1 LEEFMRSSFGAGFAA
16 LFISTAVAAAPRP
29 LSQQEA
35 VALAL
40 ERNADLQTLA
50 AEVSAAQA
58 RLSGASPILA
68 TNPEVSVAAG
78 PRHFES
84 RTSTDATV
92 EVAQRI
98 EIAGQRGLR
107 MQAAEAGIG
116 AAEARLQARKAEVAA
131 DARAAFV
138 RVLAAD
144 EQLALA
150 SAAVDLARSGLAAA
164 EERKR
169 VGAASQIEINT
180 ARVEVGRAF
189 REQLAA
195 IRRKASAGAELRL
208 LLALPSEDDVRPQG
222 TLSQPPLR
230 EGVDVSSLE
239 QQRESRADLRAA
251 RQDLTAA
258 RSERSLAGREV
269 VPSPKVGVS
278 LQREEG
284 ANIVQG
290 TIGIDLPLFNRNQTA
305 RGTAAVRER
314 QAQIALAALERRIS
328 QEIALAAGR
337 YQAAAN
343 AASVYRGEVLA
354 ASEQNLTLVTE
365 AYRAGKIDFL
375 QLVVLRRSA
384 VEARLGFIEAIEE
397 LNAADAQLD
406 RVLGRIP

>member
-1 LEEFMRSSFGAGFAA
+1 MRSSFGAGFAA
-16 LFISTAVAAAPRP
+16 LFISTAVAAAPRA

-40 ERNADLQTLA
+40 ERNADLQTLT

-58 RLSGASPILA
+58 RLSGAAPFLA
-68 TNPEVSVAAG
+68 TNPEVSVAVG
-78 PRHFES
+78 PRHNES

-92 EVAQRI
+92 ELAQRI

-144 EQLALA
+144 EQLTLA

-222 TLSQPPLR
+222 TLSPPPLR

-239 QQRESRADLRAA
+239 QQARESRADLRAV

-284 ANIVQG
+284 ANIVLG
-290 TIGIDLPLFNRNQTA
+290 TIGIDIPLFNRNQTA
-305 RGTAAVRER
+305 RGTAAARER

>member
-1 LEEFMRSSFGAGFAA
+1 MRSSFGAGLSA
-16 LFISTAVAAAPRP
+16 LFISMAVGAVPRP
-29 LSQQEA
+29 LSEKEA

-40 ERNADLQTLA
+40 ERNPDLQALA
-50 AEVSAAQA
+50 ADVSAAQA
-58 RLSGASPILA
+58 RLAGASPLLA
-68 TNPEVSVAAG
+68 TNPEVSVGVG
-78 PRHFES
+78 PRYRES
-84 RTSTDATV
+84 GTITDANV

-131 DARAAFV
+131 DARTAFV
-138 RVLAAD
+138 RVLAAE

-150 SAAVDLARSGLAAA
+150 RAAFDLARSGLSAA

-180 ARVEVGRAF
+180 ARVEMGRAV

-195 IRRKASAGAELRL
+195 TRRRASAGAELGL
-208 LLALPSEDDVRPQG
+208 LLGLSSDEDIRPQG
-222 TLSQPPLR
+222 TLSAPPLR
-230 EGVDVSSLE
+230 DGVDLRRLE
-239 QQRESRADLRAA
+239 QQALEGRADLRAA
-251 RQDLTAA
+251 RQELTAA
-258 RSERSLAGREV
+258 GAERSLAGREV
-269 VPSPKVGVS
+269 APSPRLGMAF
-278 LQREEG
+278 QHEEG
-284 ANIVQG
+284 ANIVLG

-305 RGTAAVRER
+305 RGTTAARER
-314 QAQIALAALERRIS
+314 QAQVALAALERRVS
-328 QEIALAAGR
+328 QEIGLAVGR

-354 ASEQNLTLVTE
+354 ASEQNLALVTE

-384 VEARLGFIEAIEE
+384 VEARLGFIEAVEE